1 VAAQKGNSV
10 PKTIP
15 FSMSSLVRRPNLHQI
30 EINGSKNGKDMG
42 IV

>member
-1 VAAQKGNSV
+1 
-10 PKTIP
+10 
-15 FSMSSLVRRPNLHQI
+15 MSSLVRRSNLHQI